1 MGFIQKQGYWK
12 SENGW
17 RMCDTAELD
26 FGAVPVIGWKVG
38 VRKGA
43 PNLLLKALMVRLH
56 REVEPMITSQC
67 GVFTATNSMGNSNH
81 NSATALDYNW
91 NKHPFH
97 AWGTWGANRGKVDKI
112 INDFRGTV
120 EFGGDWTSPRD
131 EMHFELH
138 YGEGHAGTEALATDL
153 RNGLWGIFGTGT
165 APTAGAELPS
175 GDDYLD
181 LGDSGDDVLALQR
194 GMNVVFPKYKTTP
207 VAEDGD
213 FGPLTQAA
221 VKEFQERASL
231 DVDGIVG
238 PATRAAMKANGLDL
252 DNPPKGSPV
261 KTDRQLLEQIATDT
275 AEIRKQQEATG
286 DPAWPATAKG
296 HTTRDLIYGLAR
308 KSGIIP

>member
-1 MGFIQKQGYWK
+1 MAFITKQGYRF

-56 REVEPMITSQC
+56 REVEPMDTRQC
-67 GVFTATNSMGNSNH
+67 GVYTATNSMGNSNH
-81 NSATALDYNW
+81 NSGTALDYNW

-97 AWGTWGANRGKVDKI
+97 AWGTWGANRAKVDKI
-112 INDFRGTV
+112 VTDFRGTI
-120 EFGGDWTSPRD
+120 EFGGNWTAPRD

-138 YGEGHAGTEALATDL
+138 YGEGHQGTEQLASEL
-153 RNGLWGIFGTGT
+153 RNGLWGIF
-165 APTAGAELPS
+165 APGSQPTPGPQLPS

-181 LGDSGDDVLALQR
+181 LGDSGQKVLDLQR
-194 GMNVVFPKYKTTP
+194 GLNRVFPKYRTTP

-221 VKEFQERASL
+221 VKEFQERAGL

-238 PATRAAMKANGLDL
+238 PATRAALKKYGLDL
-252 DNPPKGSPV
+252 DNPPKGPAV

-275 AEIRKQQEATG
+275 SEIRAQLGEGHPDWKS
-286 DPAWPATAKG
+286 KG
-296 HTTRDLIYGLAR
+296 MTLRDKLWSL
-308 KSGIIP
+308 SDQS

>member
-1 MGFIQKQGYWK
+1 MAFIQKQGYWI

-26 FGAVPVIGWKVG
+26 FSAVPVIGWKVG

-56 REVEPMITSQC
+56 REVEPLITSQC
-67 GVFTATNSMGNSNH
+67 GVFTGTNSMPNSNH
-81 NSATALDYNW
+81 NSGTALDYNW

-112 INDFRGTV
+112 ITDFRGTI
-120 EFGGDWTSPRD
+120 EFGGNWTSPRD

-138 YGEGHAGTEALATDL
+138 YGEGHAGTEALANEL
-153 RNGLWGIFGTGT
+153 RDGLWGIFGPGT
-165 APTAGAELPS
+165 DPTPGPELPG

-181 LGDSGDDVLALQR
+181 LGDSGQAVLDLQR
-194 GMNVVFPKYKTTP
+194 GLNRVFPKYPTTP

-213 FGPLTQAA
+213 FGPLTEAA
-221 VKEFQERASL
+221 VKEFQERAGL

-238 PATRAAMKANGLDL
+238 PLTRAEFKKYGLDL
-252 DNPPKGSPV
+252 DNPPEGPSV
-261 KTDRQLLEQIATDT
+261 KTDRQLLEQIAADT
-275 AEIRKQQEATG
+275 NEIRAQLGEG
-286 DPAWPATAKG
+286 DPSWKSKGMTLRDKVWTLSESDPA
-296 HTTRDLIYGLAR
+296 
-308 KSGIIP
+308 

>member
-1 MGFIQKQGYWK
+1 MAFIRKQGYLV

-56 REVEPMITSQC
+56 REVEPMDTRQC
-67 GVFTATNSMGNSNH
+67 GVFTATNSMPNSNH

-97 AWGTWGANRGKVDKI
+97 AWGTWGANRAKVDKI
-112 INDFRGTV
+112 LSDFRGTI
-120 EFGGDWTSPRD
+120 EFGGNWTSPRD

-138 YGEGHAGTEALATDL
+138 YGEGHAGTEALANEL
-153 RNGLWGIFGTGT
+153 RNGLWGIF
-165 APTAGAELPS
+165 APGGEPIPGPDLPG

-181 LGDSGDDVLALQR
+181 LGDTGPKVLDLQR
-194 GMNVVFPKYKTTP
+194 GLNLVFPKYATTP

-213 FGPLTQAA
+213 FGPLTAAA
-221 VKEFQERASL
+221 VKEFQERAGL

-238 PATRAAMKANGLDL
+238 PLTRAELKKYGLDL
-252 DNPPKGSPV
+252 DNPPKGPAV
-261 KTDRQLLEQIATDT
+261 KTDRQLLEQIAADT
-275 AEIRKQQEATG
+275 TEIRKQLSPEG
-286 DPAWPATAKG
+286 DPAWVNKG
-296 HTTRDLIYGLAR
+296 TSVRDKVYEIAEKLDA
-308 KSGIIP
+308 S

>member
-1 MGFIQKQGYWK
+1 MAFIQKQGYWK

-17 RMCDTAELD
+17 RMCDSAELD

-67 GVFTATNSMGNSNH
+67 GVFTGTNSMPNSNH
-81 NSATALDYNW
+81 NSGTALDYNW

-112 INDFRGTV
+112 VDDFRGTI

-138 YGEGHAGTEALATDL
+138 YGEGHAGTEALANDL
-153 RNGLWGIFGTGT
+153 RNGLWGIFGAGT
-165 APTAGAELPS
+165 APTPGTELPT

-194 GMNVVFPKYKTTP
+194 GMNIVFPKYKTTP

-238 PATRAAMKANGLDL
+238 PLTRAAMKANGLDL

-261 KTDRQLLEQIATDT
+261 KTDRQLLEQIAANTE
-275 AEIRKQQEATG
+275 EIRAQLGEGHSTWKSKGATM
-286 DPAWPATAKG
+286 
-296 HTTRDLIYGLAR
+296 RDKLWALAE
-308 KSGIIP
+308 KLDA